1 MTLCVTESQ
10 PNEQHKYSS
19 NQRLE
24 DLYKDQS
31 GDGLKRAKHN
41 ELIIG
46 LDDDDDDLYM
56 FSCPLKGLRRFR
68 WLIFNLI
75 FTL

>member
-1 MTLCVTESQ
+1 MALRITESQ

-41 ELIIG
+41 ELING
-46 LDDDDDDLYM
+46 LDDDDDL
-56 FSCPLKGLRRFR
+56 
-68 WLIFNLI
+68 
-75 FTL
+75 